1 MNTLTSTTFPNDC
14 FAARYGAPLP
24 RDLRDQAAN
33 MSWAAFLQRFGART
47 GPIRLGSWSARPGR
61 GGQTRFDATFGV
73 GNTIHTT
80 TATSH
85 GPIDALT
92 SMLYDAGF
100 HIEIL
105 NFHQQSVSSRR
116 RGTSG
121 SGIEAATIATFVLCE
136 FDGRRAWSMAMDAD
150 GTSSSIRAVIGA
162 ANMLYG

>member
-1 MNTLTSTTFPNDC
+1 MNTLSSTTFSSDC

-47 GPIRLGSWSARPGR
+47 GPIRLGSWSAQPGP

-73 GNTIHTT
+73 GNAIHTT
-80 TATSH
+80 AATSH

-105 NFHQQSVSSRR
+105 NFHQQSISEN
-116 RGTSG
+116 GTH
-121 SGIEAATIATFVLCE
+121 AAKIATFVLCE
-136 FDGRRAWSMAMDAD
+136 FDGRRAWSMAMDGD

-162 ANMLYG
+162 ANMLHG

>member
-1 MNTLTSTTFPNDC
+1 MNTLNSTTFSSDC

-47 GPIRLGSWSARPGR
+47 GPIRLGSWSTQPGH

-92 SMLYDAGF
+92 SMLYDVGF

-105 NFHQQSVSSRR
+105 KFHQQSVSENGLRD
-116 RGTSG
+116 
-121 SGIEAATIATFVLCE
+121 AKVATFVLGE
-136 FDGRRAWSMAMDAD
+136 FDGRRAWSMAMDQD
-150 GTSSSIRAVIGA
+150 GTSSSVRAVIGA
-162 ANMLYG
+162 ANMLHG

>member
-1 MNTLTSTTFPNDC
+1 MNTLTSTTFSSDC

-47 GPIRLGSWSARPGR
+47 GPIRLGSWSAQPGR

-105 NFHQQSVSSRR
+105 NFHQQS
-116 RGTSG
+116 TSG
-121 SGIEAATIATFVLCE
+121 RLLSTSESGIQDAKIATFVLCE
-136 FDGRRAWSMAMDAD
+136 FDGRRAWSMAMDGD

-162 ANMLYG
+162 ANMLHG